1 MFAWVYKYPDTERHK
16 LIAAIVQAQML
27 LLLRLLLPKLLLLPK
42 ADTHKEAPF

>member
-1 MFAWVYKYPDTERHK
+1 MSAWVYKYPDTERHK

-27 LLLRLLLPKLLLLPK
+27 LLLRLLLPK